1 MDYRKYDQLQAELGG
16 IGDTLRSELQPLLEA
31 STADA
36 DAKDLVRAVAIC
48 ISRRLDELALTVSE
62 TLRLMI
68 DSNK

>member
-16 IGDTLRSELQPLLEA
+16 IGDTLRLDLQPLLEA

-36 DAKDLVRAVAIC
+36 DTKDLVRAVAIC